1 MSRMT
6 KTKIIVIFMI
16 ASMAATWTPGT
27 VAFAS
32 ESDVTDQE
40 AIVQPAQDAPPSFG
54 DDIVIEESG
63 ESPVVPAADDEPSLS
78 SVPEQPLSDPVEPS
92 SGRMAPSDSA
102 NDLRED
108 ESTSD
113 DVAKPSETAEEDEDV
128 QAADEALTETD
139 ADTAAFRSA
148 APLASAPMLGVP
160 ASGADSEEEA
170 EVVAPAVDYTRIL
183 DHIGVEAIYA
193 LPIDPPRVRYI
204 AADKRYQFYYPCE
217 AVFRNTGMDAYVRM
231 TPSPYQGTA
240 PDSDNPYGIPVNYAD
255 YTVNRIGIVDPEFDP
270 GERPFSDVVPD
281 EHFIYWLDNPR
292 VTSDG
297 IVYFEHIVP
306 KGYLFFVQFDASVSG
321 LTWKEV
327 MDAQYGYAATLG
339 EAIQPRNIPFDFDS
353 DDPWQGIPIELSEN
367 PERDPQGI
375 LTVTETD
382 DSKKDADITASTT
395 YKGEDGNYYEDD
407 LSRAIQPGDV
417 VRLNVKLVVKGD
429 EGASTKVTY
438 HFRLTSSVDELTE
451 YLNRDLES
459 ILTAYISQNSVDLGI
474 APVQSSGTLGTFKA
488 GDILELTYVVNVA
501 GMELIDKFQ
510 SEDFTIHVDFA
521 FEPVEDV
528 PEEPVEPPVTPPEE
542 PETPEAPDEPT
553 PPSEPSRVVHTHAV
567 PRTGDNTRTVIPA
580 ALLGISLVLIGCGIA
595 LRRWQRR

>member
-16 ASMAATWTPGT
+16 ASMAATWTPAT
-27 VAFAS
+27 AAFA
-32 ESDVTDQE
+32 EETDVAE
-40 AIVQPAQDAPPSFG
+40 PAAIVQPVEGSPGSLE
-54 DDIVIEESG
+54 DDIDVDVPELPATTLSADEESL
-63 ESPVVPAADDEPSLS
+63 PAA
-78 SVPEQPLSDPVEPS
+78 VPEQPLSGSVEPLS
-92 SGRMAPSDSA
+92 EPEASPGSTSDLPSDDA
-102 NDLRED
+102 A
-108 ESTSD
+108 SD
-113 DVAKPSETAEEDEDV
+113 DVAKTAEEDEGT
-128 QAADEALTETD
+128 QATDEAMSETD
-139 ADTAAFRSA
+139 ADAASFRSA
-148 APLASAPMLGVP
+148 APLASAPMLGAGAP
-160 ASGADSEEEA
+160 DADSEEEA
-170 EVVAPAVDYTRIL
+170 EVIAPAVDYTRIL
-183 DHIGVEAIYA
+183 DHIQINRIFCG
-193 LPIDPPRVRYI
+193 PIGDASRVYNK
-204 AADKRYQFYYPCE
+204 DSKLYHFQYPCAAE
-217 AVFRNTGMDAYVRM
+217 FVNIGMDAYVRM
-231 TPSPYQGTA
+231 KPGAYVENAFEQKTYGTSTA
-240 PDSDNPYGIPVNYAD
+240 RSIGMCDPDGNVVYE
-255 YTVNRIGIVDPEFDP
+255 TTEF
-270 GERPFSDVVPD
+270 
-281 EHFIYWLDNPR
+281 H

-297 IVYFEHIVP
+297 TVYFEQIVP
-306 KGYLFFVQFDASVSG
+306 KGYSFFVVYDADVDATYYQFFNGKYCA
-321 LTWKEV
+321 E
-327 MDAQYGYAATLG
+327 TLA

-429 EGASTKVTY
+429 EGISTKVTY

-459 ILTAYISQNSVDLGI
+459 ILTAYISQNTVDLGI

-488 GDILELTYVVNVA
+488 GDILDLTYVVNVA

-542 PETPEAPDEPT
+542 PETPETPDEPT
-553 PPSEPSRVVHTHAV
+553 PPSEPARVVHTHAV
-567 PRTGDNTRTVIPA
+567 PRTGDSTRTVIPA